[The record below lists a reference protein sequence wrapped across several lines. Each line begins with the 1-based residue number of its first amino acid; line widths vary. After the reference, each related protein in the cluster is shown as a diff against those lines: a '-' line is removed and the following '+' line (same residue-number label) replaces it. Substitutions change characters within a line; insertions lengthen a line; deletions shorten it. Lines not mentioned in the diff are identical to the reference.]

1 MGKKSGNFV
10 LDFTAAGV
18 AAVVSK
24 TTMAPMERVKL
35 IMQTQDNN
43 PQIKVKYTSIG
54 NCFTRVIK
62 EEGFKTLWN
71 GNLAN
76 CIRYMPT

>member
-1 MGKKSGNFV
+1 MGRKKTGNFV

-35 IMQTQDNN
+35 IM
-43 PQIKVKYTSIG
+43 
-54 NCFTRVIK
+54 
-62 EEGFKTLWN
+62 
-71 GNLAN
+71 
-76 CIRYMPT
+76 